1 MEIFEDFSFEN
12 LNNSISHSVFPTS
25 LTNAIITQVHKNG
38 AKSFKD
44 KCRPVSILSK
54 MSKIYERKYQCGFR
68 KGFNVQHCLLV
79 LIKNENW
86 MLIIRKYLV
95 HFSLM
100 FRRLLAAFYDL
111 LIAKLYAYGFR
122 LAALQFIKG
131 QISKIN

>member
-1 MEIFEDFSFEN
+1 MNENINVVLGKGLMFS
-12 LNNSISHSVFPTS
+12 S
-25 LTNAIITQVHKNG
+25 
-38 AKSFKD
+38 
-44 KCRPVSILSK
+44 
-54 MSKIYERKYQCGFR
+54 
-68 KGFNVQHCLLV
+68 LLV